1 MKSPAASLFLALSLA
16 GCAGQGRDWP
26 SLNPRP
32 GEISPMVP
40 RAVPGVGRCA
50 REAGADCGPP
60 VAAPPPA
67 LADVP
72 APPTPITAAAA
83 ANEVAALETLV
94 AEVEAAAAPRR
105 AAVDAARRAAGN
117 AAGDSAAASRLEA
130 AQSALSAALAPLASA
145 DYRRAALAVAL
156 GDVPDGKALL
166 PRLEALARR
175 IAALQD

>member
-1 MKSPAASLFLALSLA
+1 MKSPAASLFLALLLA

-50 REAGADCGPP
+50 REQGVDCGPP
-60 VAAPPPA
+60 VAQPPA
-67 LADVP
+67 ATAVP
-72 APPTPITAAAA
+72 PPTPPITPAAAA
-83 ANEVAALETLV
+83 SELAALEALV
-94 AEVEAAAAPRR
+94 AEVETAAAPRR
-105 AAVDAARRAAGN
+105 AAVEAARRAAGT
-117 AAGDSAAASRLEA
+117 ASGDSAAASRREA

-145 DYRRAALAVAL
+145 DYRRAALAEAL
-156 GDVPDGKALL
+156 RDVPDAQALL

-175 IAALQD
+175 IAGLQDQ